1 MLTIW
6 LNIMVKPFNQ
16 IKPNSEGLTLRQ
28 TLTQLKSNLT
38 QIIYIMENENTEQKI
53 LNAANEVFQEK
64 GLYGARMQ
72 EIADKAGI
80 NKALLHYYYR
90 SKEKLFE
97 TVFRAA
103 VTLMAPKI
111 RNIIGSEEHLFDKIR
126 RFTNEY
132 ISFLSNHAFL
142 PAFVINELNKNPK
155 LIQDVFLHEIGDSF
169 QKLRDDVQ
177 ILANKGEI
185 KPVEVE
191 HVLVNMISMSLF
203 PIIAKPLLKTM
214 FDKSEADYQQFLNER
229 KKLVA
234 DLIIESIKVNLRI
247 GTLTH

>member
-1 MLTIW
+1 M
-6 LNIMVKPFNQ
+6 Q
-16 IKPNSEGLTLRQ
+16 EEQ
-28 TLTQLKSNLT
+28 
-38 QIIYIMENENTEQKI
+38 NTEQKI

-90 SKEKLFE
+90 TKEKLFE

-103 VTLMAPKI
+103 VAFMAPKI
-111 RNIIGSEEHLFDKIR
+111 RHIIYSDEHIFGKIR
-126 RFTNEY
+126 RFTDEY
-132 ISFLSNHAFL
+132 IDFLTENAFL

-155 LIQDVFLHEIGDSF
+155 LIQEVFMKEVGDSF
-169 QKLRDDVQ
+169 QKLRNDIQ
-177 ILANKGEI
+177 ILVDKGEI
-185 KPVEVE
+185 KPVKVE

-214 FDKSEADYQQFLNER
+214 FFKSEIEYQQFLNER

-234 DLIIESIKVNLRI
+234 DLIIESIKI
-247 GTLTH
+247 I

>member
-1 MLTIW
+1 M
-6 LNIMVKPFNQ
+6 Q
-16 IKPNSEGLTLRQ
+16 EDQ
-28 TLTQLKSNLT
+28 
-38 QIIYIMENENTEQKI
+38 NTEQKI

-64 GLYGARMQ
+64 GFYGARMQ
-72 EIADKAGI
+72 EIANKAGI

-97 TVFRAA
+97 TVFSAA
-103 VTLMAPKI
+103 VSLMAPKI
-111 RNIIGSEEHLFDKIR
+111 RQIIASDEHLFDKIR

-132 ISFLSNHAFL
+132 ISFLSCHTFL

-155 LIQDVFLHEIGDSF
+155 LIQDVFMHEIGDSL
-169 QKLRDDVQ
+169 QKLRNDVQ
-177 ILANKGEI
+177 LLVDKGEI
-185 KPVEVE
+185 KPVKVE

-214 FDKSEADYQQFLNER
+214 FFKSENEYMQFLNER

-234 DLIIESIKVNLRI
+234 DLIIESIKI
-247 GTLTH
+247 I

>member
-1 MLTIW
+1 
-6 LNIMVKPFNQ
+6 
-16 IKPNSEGLTLRQ
+16 
-28 TLTQLKSNLT
+28 
-38 QIIYIMENENTEQKI
+38 MEEQNTEQKI

-72 EIADKAGI
+72 EIADRAGI

-103 VTLMAPKI
+103 VSLMVPKV
-111 RNIIGSEEHLFDKIR
+111 RHIIESDEHLFDKIR
-126 RFTNEY
+126 RFTDEY
-132 ISFLSNHAFL
+132 ITFLSAHAFL

-155 LIQDVFLHEIGDSF
+155 LIQDVFMKEMSPSF
-169 QKLRDDVQ
+169 AKLKSDVQKLID
-177 ILANKGEI
+177 NGEI

-191 HVLVNMISMSLF
+191 QVLVNMISMSLF
-203 PIIAKPLLKTM
+203 PIVAKPLLKTM
-214 FDKSEADYQQFLNER
+214 FQKSETEYQQFLNER

-234 DLIIESIKVNLRI
+234 DMIIESIQVI
-247 GTLTH
+247 